1 MFVCVFLVILDELVC
16 YLLQP
21 HSQGSSSIAVV
32 KYVEKRLN
40 LKSSSSFAVTL
51 DTRDDVGS
59 LETAYT
65 FFPSFCYCN

>member
-32 KYVEKRLN
+32 KICREAIK
-40 LKSSSSFAVTL
+40 F
-51 DTRDDVGS
+51 
-59 LETAYT
+59 EII
-65 FFPSFCYCN
+65 F